1 MKTLQE
7 IADLAGVS
15 KSLAKKVLDGYERS
29 TRAKTNL
36 KIERVKHFL
45 RLYRY
50 NPSQS
55 GYRRNKSKTRGYNKI
70 RDVYPIELECW
81 MCLETKPRKE
91 FLFGPK
97 EVLAD
102 GTRRVMGRCRLCVRK
117 RHAKWRHN
125 PCVSYKLKAKN
136 RARYE
141 ESKEY
146 AEVLKRAKAHEKRV
160 VDLYKTCTVCNVEK
174 WYAEFAHGKVKRHPT
189 TDYPNDL
196 RPDCRDCRK
205 AKRDQYRID
214 NADYFKQ
221 KKLEAKHRLWREALE
236 LTDAYVNRI
245 LRGSNLSPMPYGFEY
260 PKWMVEAKRVQL
272 KAERKTNPKLKNHY
286 ERVKR
291 ELHKGC

>member
-125 PCVSYKLKAKN
+125 PCVSYKL
-136 RARYE
+136 
-141 ESKEY
+141 
-146 AEVLKRAKAHEKRV
+146 
-160 VDLYKTCTVCNVEK
+160 
-174 WYAEFAHGKVKRHPT
+174 
-189 TDYPNDL
+189 
-196 RPDCRDCRK
+196 
-205 AKRDQYRID
+205 
-214 NADYFKQ
+214 
-221 KKLEAKHRLWREALE
+221 
-236 LTDAYVNRI
+236 
-245 LRGSNLSPMPYGFEY
+245 
-260 PKWMVEAKRVQL
+260 
-272 KAERKTNPKLKNHY
+272 
-286 ERVKR
+286 
-291 ELHKGC
+291 